1 MSTMLGEV
9 MSRFNEDYE
18 PEINYGSYQI
28 SAKVNTD
35 QYSRLSALVDLEIVD
50 NKTDALRLLIE
61 AGFIYM
67 THNLP
72 DPIGEVLQER
82 KAEILEILREHE
94 ENQC

>member
-9 MSRFNEDYE
+9 MSKFNEDYE

-35 QYSRLSALVDLEIVD
+35 QYSRLSALVDLKIVD

-67 THNLP
+67 TYNLP
-72 DPIGEVLQER
+72 DPMGEVLQER
-82 KAEILEILREHE
+82 KAEILEILRDHE